1 MRIVTQALVRRAL
14 PFAAFLVLSVTFCIA
29 MLDRLATNLDDPQR
43 AVEFADEDSLHYLRI
58 ADAFVE
64 GRLAD
69 TVRPAHRQPLFPA
82 LLAAAR
88 ASGAD
93 TSMGL
98 GAVNVLVGLAT
109 LAVLLGAGW
118 WLFGS
123 WWIGL
128 AGGIAY
134 AANEFV
140 HVHVADELL
149 TEPLFVLVAVVAVVA
164 AFKYLDASLESHLAL
179 AAAAAGLAYLAR
191 PNGLFLFVAMCITLL
206 ARDLLRHAATGRTA
220 ARPPG
225 FRIALRGDA
234 ARSIL
239 RRYALA
245 LLVFVVVAAPS
256 WVTRTAVYGNPVHH
270 GYLSNYLWVDTY
282 EEGHQSEVIYGP
294 RHYFASHGPGDVLY
308 RIAWGIG
315 RVFVVAPTGFG
326 WSGFLC
332 HVAAMGGLL
341 AAAVMRRP
349 AGLFLAAFMLLQA
362 GPLIWTAMANPGSR
376 VHYGALLPFLL
387 LYVMILVDLARRHFA
402 RYVDA
407 ACNP

>member
-1 MRIVTQALVRRAL
+1 MRILTRDRAALGRRAF
-14 PFAAFLVLSVTFCIA
+14 PFAAFLVLSVAFCVA
-29 MLDRLATNLDDPQR
+29 MVDRLAANLDDPQR

-58 ADAFVE
+58 ADAFGE

-93 TSMGL
+93 TLMGL
-98 GAVNVLVGLAT
+98 GVVNVLIGLAT
-109 LAVLLGAGW
+109 LAVLFGAGR

-123 WWIGL
+123 WWIGF

-164 AFKYLDASLESHLAL
+164 AFKYLDAPRTSHLVL
-179 AAAAAGLAYLAR
+179 AAVAAGLAYLAR
-191 PNGLFLFVAMCITLL
+191 PNGLFLFVALWTTLL
-206 ARDLLRHAATGRTA
+206 AHDLIQPAGTRSTDPAGR
-220 ARPPG
+220 
-225 FRIALRGDA
+225 IV
-234 ARSIL
+234 
-239 RRYALA
+239 RRYALL

-256 WVTRTAVYGNPVHH
+256 WVTRTVVYGNPVHH

-282 EEGHQSEVIYGP
+282 EEGHQSDVFYGP
-294 RHYFASHGPGDVLY
+294 GDYFAAHGPGDVLY

-326 WSGFLC
+326 WTGFLC
-332 HVAAMGGLL
+332 HVAAMCGLL
-341 AAAVMRRP
+341 AAVLMRGR
-349 AGLFLAAFMLLQA
+349 AGLFLAAFLLLQA
-362 GPLIWTAMANPGSR
+362 SPLVWTAMSNPGSR
-376 VHYGALLPFLL
+376 VHYGANFPFLL
-387 LYVMILVDLARRHFA
+387 MGVMILGDLARRLSQ
-402 RYVDA
+402 RYVHA
-407 ACNP
+407 A